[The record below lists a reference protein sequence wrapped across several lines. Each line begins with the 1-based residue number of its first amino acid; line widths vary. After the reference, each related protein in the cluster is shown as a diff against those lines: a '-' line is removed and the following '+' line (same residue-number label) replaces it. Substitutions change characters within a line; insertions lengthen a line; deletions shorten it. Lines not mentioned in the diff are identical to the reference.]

1 MTVIALVIACLG
13 PMCSYTATTEPFD
26 SVRQCQV
33 VAPMIAGIE
42 RSRMTSSLWLPADIR
57 RTTSF
62 RCIDPAT
69 GEVLAAYNSEEQVAA
84 LNSRPGGR

>member
-26 SVRQCQV
+26 SVRQCRL

-42 RSRMTSSLWLPADIR
+42 RSRMTATLWLPSDVR
-57 RTTSF
+57 RTTSY
-62 RCIDPAT
+62 RCIDAGT
-69 GEVLAAYNSEEQVAA
+69 GEILASFNSEDQVAA
-84 LNSRPGGR
+84 LSPPPAGR

>member
-26 SVRQCQV
+26 SLRQCRV

-42 RSRMTSSLWLPADIR
+42 RARMASALWQPADPR

-62 RCIDPAT
+62 RCVDTRT
-69 GEVLAAYNSEEQVAA
+69 GEVLAAFNSEDQVAA
-84 LNSRPGGR
+84 LNSGPGGR